1 MISVGNVDGMIDL
14 PPMDKIIGGNTLL
27 DVNGD
32 LQGKL
37 NLPIR
42 FIPNAISQV
51 GLTYLTT
58 EEE

>member
-1 MISVGNVDGMIDL
+1 MIDL
-14 PPMDKIIGGNTLL
+14 PPMDKIMGGHTML
-27 DVNGD
+27 DFNGD
-32 LQGKL
+32 LQRKI

-42 FIPNAISQV
+42 FIPNAISQL

>member
-1 MISVGNVDGMIDL
+1 MIDL
-14 PPMDKIIGGNTLL
+14 PPMDKIIGGNTLP

-32 LQGKL
+32 LEGKL

>member
-1 MISVGNVDGMIDL
+1 
-14 PPMDKIIGGNTLL
+14 MDKVIGGSTML
-27 DVNGD
+27 DFNGD
-32 LQGKL
+32 LQGTL

-58 EEE
+58 EEQ

>member
-1 MISVGNVDGMIDL
+1 
-14 PPMDKIIGGNTLL
+14 MDEIIGGNTMPDLT
-27 DVNGD
+27 GD

-37 NLPIR
+37 SLPVR
-42 FIPNAISQV
+42 FIPNAISQA